1 MAGLRIGTNPGRS
14 RFKIDTKNDGP
25 HSAWPFVFVMKTS
38 LALPAILVALG
49 GPGISQP
56 LPKSCPEIK
65 SHLDSIPA
73 IDTHDHL
80 WRFDEL
86 PGLREAADGGKV
98 MNLSSIWQNSYL
110 SWHNVLPA
118 WQPRME
124 FRDWWAKARAAFD
137 DVRAMS
143 VYRYTL
149 PAIRDLYG
157 IDFEAITDEQAAT
170 LNSRIT
176 ANYRDQR
183 WLYEVVTERAN
194 IEVMLNDPYW
204 EPFDFRCHYGF
215 VANVLRL
222 NPLFQGFH
230 PSEFAMQRRKES
242 PYDFAK
248 ANGIEIASFDGYLA
262 FIDRLFA
269 MAKQA
274 GVVGLKHTLA
284 YQRTLDF
291 AKSSKEQAAAVFG
304 RKREALQPAEIKAF
318 QDFIMWHL
326 CELSAKHQLPFQIHT
341 GHARIQGSNP
351 LLLTDLL
358 QANPRT
364 TFILFHGGYPWVGES
379 AAIAVRCPNVYLDS
393 VWLPTLSQHMARRA
407 FHEWLD
413 AIPSTRIMWG
423 ADCNHAEGIYG
434 ATAVTRQ
441 VLAEVLAGRVDRG
454 DLTMDA
460 AKRIG
465 RQILRD
471 NALAV
476 FPGLREKLWRHKQAK
491 LAPPGAG

>member
-1 MAGLRIGTNPGRS
+1 
-14 RFKIDTKNDGP
+14 
-25 HSAWPFVFVMKTS
+25 MKTP
-38 LALPAILVALG
+38 LALAILLSLPASAVRSG
-49 GPGISQP
+49 P
-56 LPKSCPEIK
+56 LPESYAVIK
-65 SHLDSIPA
+65 AHLDSIPA

-86 PGLREAADGGKV
+86 PGLREAADGSRV

-124 FRDWWAKARAAFD
+124 FRDWWARAKPAFD

-157 IDFEAITDEQAAT
+157 IDFEAITDEQAEA

-183 WLYEVVTERAN
+183 WLHEAVTERAN

-248 ANGIEIASFDGYLA
+248 ANGIEIRSFDDYLA
-262 FIDRLFA
+262 FTDRLFA
-269 MAKQA
+269 MAKAA
-274 GVVGLKHTLA
+274 GLAGLKHTLA

-291 AKSSKEQAAAVFG
+291 EKVPKERAAAAFG
-304 RKREALQPAEIKAF
+304 KKREELRPADIKAF
-318 QDFIMWHL
+318 QDFMMWHL
-326 CELSAKHQLPFQIHT
+326 CELSARHQLPFQIHT

-351 LLLTDLL
+351 LLLTDLI
-358 QANPRT
+358 QANPKT
-364 TFILFHGGYPWVGES
+364 SFILFHGGYPWVGES
-379 AAIAVRCPNVYLDS
+379 AAIAVRCPNVCLDS

-441 VLAEVLAGRVDRG
+441 VLAEVLAERVDRG
-454 DLTMDA
+454 DLTLDA

-476 FPGLREKLWRHKQAK
+476 FPGLQAKLWRHKQEK
-491 LAPPGAG
+491 MTPPAEG